1 MKQQFEEFRQLYPG
15 VKRGLETE
23 FRVFTRHKDA
33 SHVIG
38 ILYQSLEAQIKARQ
52 KAKAKGEFVPNW
64 PHLRTWLRQRRWEET
79 IPSNDI
85 GCINYDSYQ
94 IFD

>member
-33 SHVIG
+33 SQVVVI
-38 ILYQSLEAQIKARQ
+38 LCQSLGAQIKARQ

-64 PHLRTWLRQRRWEET
+64 PHLQTWLRQRRWEET
-79 IPSNDI
+79 LPGNDI
-85 GCINYDSYQ
+85 GCINYDAYQ